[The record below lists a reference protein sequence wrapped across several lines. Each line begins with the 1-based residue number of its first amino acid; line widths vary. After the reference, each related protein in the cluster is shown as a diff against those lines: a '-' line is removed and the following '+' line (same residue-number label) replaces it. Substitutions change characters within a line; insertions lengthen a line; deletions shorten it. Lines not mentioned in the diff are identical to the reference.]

1 MFKRVVY
8 EDTDIKSFNFG
19 ECESKIVKVVVNK
32 KTDAKKFEQFIDELY
47 KTGVHELKIVEMI
60 DVSDFGDAYEE
71 DYTYEDTLSILNE
84 CIDSSEN
91 DIDKSKLKN
100 IIQDIYK
107 NAFEVS
113 V

>member
-1 MFKRVVY
+1 
-8 EDTDIKSFNFG
+8 
-19 ECESKIVKVVVNK
+19 
-32 KTDAKKFEQFIDELY
+32 
-47 KTGVHELKIVEMI
+47 MI